1 MNNYLD
7 DYLNIGIDDTDSP
20 RKGCTT
26 YIAAL
31 ATEYLETHDCVFIDY
46 PNLVRLNP
54 TIPWKTRGNGAIAL
68 RIHCPY
74 KNEERMHFFQENRN
88 LWKPGAP
95 TMKDS
100 DLIIA
105 ICKEKNWKIKY

>member
-1 MNNYLD
+1 MRRDAWSHPYPEKFDKWSND
-7 DYLNIGIDDTDSP
+7 D
-20 RKGCTT
+20 
-26 YIAAL
+26 
-31 ATEYLETHDCVFIDY
+31 V
-46 PNLVRLNP
+46 
-54 TIPWKTRGNGAIAL
+54 
-68 RIHCPY
+68 CPY